1 MVILYSNGCP
11 KCNVLKKKLY
21 ENNIA
26 YELCDDVE
34 EMRKLGINKI
44 PVLSVDGEIL
54 EFKNAVRFANNGGVL
69 A

>member
-1 MVILYSNGCP
+1 
-11 KCNVLKKKLY
+11 
-21 ENNIA
+21 
-26 YELCDDVE
+26 
-34 EMRKLGINKI
+34 MRKMGINKI